1 MLIVE
6 ALHLLLTKDDEGTP
20 ETYSYRDLG
29 ASAALITDLMVA
41 ERVTLTEEKRPR
53 VQVISTQPTGNPVL
67 DAALPVLA
75 ERDGKRLDS
84 LVVWKKLDPR
94 DEVVDSLVQQGI
106 LELGERTM
114 LGLGAPKTPE
124 RNPEPEQML
133 RQRLAA
139 VLAGQ
144 AGPDIGDTTV
154 LAILQ
159 AMNVAHK
166 ILQEESGGLRA
177 GQLKKRIKEVVET
190 SPAGTAV
197 EKAVQAMTIAIMTA
211 TTTTMITGGG
221 G

>member
-6 ALHLLLTKDDEGTP
+6 ALHLLLTNPAGTP
-20 ETYSYRDLG
+20 EAWSQRNVG
-29 ASAALITDLMVA
+29 ANAALITDLVVA
-41 ERVTLTEEKRPR
+41 ERVTLSDEKRPR

-67 DAALPVLA
+67 DGALPLLA
-75 ERDGKRLDS
+75 QRDGKRLDS
-84 LVVWKKLDPR
+84 LVMWNKLDPR
-94 DEVVDSLVQQGI
+94 DAVVQSLVQQGI

-133 RQRLAA
+133 RHRLAA

-144 AGPDIGDTTV
+144 AVADIGDTTV

-166 ILQEESGGLRA
+166 VLKDESGGLRA
-177 GQLKKRIKEVVET
+177 GQLKKRINEVVES

-197 EKAVQAMTIAIMTA
+197 EKAVQAMQVAIMTA
-211 TTTTMITGGG
+211 TTTAIMAGGSG
-221 G
+221 S